1 MRHLSNTLLATV
13 IAGLGF
19 VGSAQA
25 HSLDS
30 EAVSHDSYGHR
41 AVRVSKPRAVSYGD
55 ARFLGRV
62 DRRQA
67 RQRHRIREGWESGEL
82 TRKELK
88 RLRKGQRRI
97 AQLERRFRADGY
109 LSPRERR
116 VLREALD
123 NASDRIYRKKHNDR
137 YRFAHHHRRHAA
149 AQGEGLA
156 LRNDGMGIRQY
167 DGDSSRGSQ
176 SSRRRGS
183 RD

>member
-19 VGSAQA
+19 VGSVQA
-25 HSLDS
+25 HSLGS
-30 EAVSHDSYGHR
+30 EEVWHDSHGHG
-41 AVRVSKPRAVSYGD
+41 AVRASKPRAFNHRD
-55 ARFLGRV
+55 ARFLRHV

-67 RQRHRIREGWESGEL
+67 RQRHRIQEGWKGGEL

-97 AQLERRFRADGY
+97 ARLDRKFRADGA
-109 LSPRERR
+109 LLPKERR

-123 NASDRIYRKKHNDR
+123 NASDLIYRKKHNDR
-137 YRFAHHHRRHAA
+137 YRFVRHHARHA
-149 AQGEGLA
+149 EGLA
-156 LRNDGMGIRQY
+156 LWRDDTRIGAY
-167 DGDSSRGSQ
+167 DGGSSSGSQ
-176 SSRRRGS
+176 PSRRRGH